1 MNKTQVAQSVEDK
14 KNKLQVDESKVEEKT
29 DENDIIAKNS
39 SDQKHATKFIC
50 WRLIKEVIVQ
60 PRTKGMF
67 LLIFSQ
73 KQKWFKIVE
82 YANIPCENF

>member
-1 MNKTQVAQSVEDK
+1 M
-14 KNKLQVDESKVEEKT
+14 DESKVEEKT